1 MTAMAE
7 RRRAAYR
14 LGRRAEAFCALVL
27 RLKGYRILARR
38 FRTPVGEL
46 DIVAARGNTFVFVE
60 VKARP
65 SAEAAAEALGPHQR
79 ARLERAAAAWL
90 GMRGTRFAPQSPAS
104 VRFDV
109 MLVAPWRWPRHI
121 VDAWRVEPA
130 ASKGVGW

>member
-1 MTAMAE
+1 MSNDPRHHLGELGEQLAVQHLE
-7 RRRAAYR
+7 RR
-14 LGRRAEAFCALVL
+14 GFVL
-27 RLKGYRILARR
+27 LDRN
-38 FRTPVGEL
+38 FRTRFGEL
-46 DIVAARGNTFVFVE
+46 DIVASRGNTFVFVE

-90 GMRGTRFAPQSPAS
+90 GMRGTRFAPQSPAR